1 MSEGALTTTS
11 SQRQEDT
18 SAGEGQEGLLVQLPL
33 ISWTLIENE
42 FNAQYT
48 KVFLG
53 RNSKAHFDFL
63 NEIVDGAKE
72 RWRTVQLLDALLC
85 LVYGSRPTD
94 HRSNRRIFEHHEVF
108 RDAVLKAMEAAY
120 DEAYGIRAGHVLPAG
135 SIIKGISQ
143 GILCDIRP
151 PWTDFATLRTAF
163 LSQTERSAASAGFDT
178 ESRHKG
184 KGFLRRQEIIGASSL
199 LLLGYFLQKS
209 HPPPP
214 THTHFTLAP
223 SKDAMAGTDVFR
235 THSLPQLIVRG
246 VERLIQLNSAGP
258 EVEAPADFGDAVR
271 LRAGNRFVVVAPA
284 GAMKEFLRAVP
295 PSSTSAAAAAAARR
309 REQESA
315 PDMEF
320 EIVSHD
326 PAADKRGAGK
336 GSRAKRKQ
344 HSRTKEPAA
353 LFRVLTNEAPQV
365 TTASSSMSMLE
376 AAAGAGA
383 AAASTQSGPPAF
395 PPSTEHAA
403 WTSFRPSS
411 SLVGAGAGAGASGFT
426 LSLPQP
432 ANARGSERLKR
443 PPQDEAFE
451 YTDVQAREDGELPR
465 PRHRRKGPQL

>member
-1 MSEGALTTTS
+1 MSEGALSTTS
-11 SQRQEDT
+11 SQRQDVT

-72 RWRTVQLLDALLC
+72 RWRSVQLLDALLC

-199 LLLGYFLQKS
+199 LSLGYFPPPKISS
-209 HPPPP
+209 HPPH
-214 THTHFTLAP
+214 THTHI
-223 SKDAMAGTDVFR
+223 S
-235 THSLPQLIVRG
+235 
-246 VERLIQLNSAGP
+246 
-258 EVEAPADFGDAVR
+258 
-271 LRAGNRFVVVAPA
+271 
-284 GAMKEFLRAVP
+284 
-295 PSSTSAAAAAAARR
+295 
-309 REQESA
+309 
-315 PDMEF
+315 
-320 EIVSHD
+320 
-326 PAADKRGAGK
+326 
-336 GSRAKRKQ
+336 
-344 HSRTKEPAA
+344 
-353 LFRVLTNEAPQV
+353 
-365 TTASSSMSMLE
+365 
-376 AAAGAGA
+376 
-383 AAASTQSGPPAF
+383 
-395 PPSTEHAA
+395 
-403 WTSFRPSS
+403 
-411 SLVGAGAGAGASGFT
+411 
-426 LSLPQP
+426 LSLPLKTPWRAQTSF
-432 ANARGSERLKR
+432 ARTPCRSSSC
-443 PPQDEAFE
+443 AASSAS
-451 YTDVQAREDGELPR
+451 YS
-465 PRHRRKGPQL
+465 